1 MEVCIY
7 MEVKKGCQVKIK
19 YKGTFKDGAVFDTN
33 ENREPLEFEVG
44 KNQVIPG
51 LEEGILGMKKGEKKK
66 LTIAPVKAYGERNDQ
81 LIRSFPKT
89 SFPPKVELK
98 PGVRF
103 ALKAPDGQPFLA
115 EVIEVK
121 DSEVVLDLN
130 HPLAGKELVF
140 EIEILDVQEPEEKE
154 SGKKPEEKSQE

>member
-1 MEVCIY
+1 MEVENQC
-7 MEVKKGCQVKIK
+7 KVKIK
-19 YKGTFKDGAVFDTN
+19 YKGMFKDGTVFDTN

-81 LIRSFPKT
+81 LVRAFPKS

-103 ALKAPDGQPFLA
+103 ALKAPNGQPFLA
-115 EVIEVK
+115 EVKEVK

-140 EIEILDVQEPEEKE
+140 EVEIVDIQKSEKT
-154 SGKKPEEKSQE
+154 P